1 MSTILD
7 VPPELIFRIL
17 ELTVNTYDIRRYCQ
31 PEREYAHL
39 RNTALVRK
47 TWAAPSQM
55 LLWRYVR
62 LRDVPH
68 TVRWINSPAA
78 RRYTTLGLSIHDG
91 RRWTAAVN
99 DPGDPIL
106 KLVLSKTVGL
116 QTLEIVF
123 FELISAECLALP
135 ELKDLTALA
144 VSNSTILEEGESGF
158 AFRLKF
164 FKTLHT
170 NIHPAV
176 VEALFRRSA
185 DTLER
190 LELEQQHAQG
200 SQTLPGLAEGF
211 PLVAAN
217 IRTLRIT
224 DTYGFIVPF
233 LGACTALKRLE
244 LTFELHAEFA
254 TGILKALP
262 TPLDDLY
269 VEAALASGGLRVA
282 EAVVRLH
289 DYPSLLRLG
298 RLHLK
303 EDVITDLLEVPGS
316 QAEELHAAL
325 KAHNITVLAVS
336 SLFHR
341 CPLHLTAAFLLQ
353 IPDPLNTSRRPRL
366 GNPRMVMIPMP
377 IDMSSSYARHR
388 SLLPFVD
395 PSYM

>member
-17 ELTVNTYDIRRYCQ
+17 ELTVSTYDIRRYCQ

-99 DPGDPIL
+99 GPGDPVL

-116 QTLEIVF
+116 QTLEIAF

-135 ELKDLTALA
+135 ELKDLSALV
-144 VSNSTILEEGESGF
+144 VSKSTILEEGESGF
-158 AFRLKF
+158 PFRLKF

-200 SQTLPGLAEGF
+200 SQTLPGLTKAF

-217 IRTLRIT
+217 INALRIT
-224 DTYGFIVPF
+224 NAYSSILP
-233 LGACTALKRLE
+233 LLASCTVLKRLE
-244 LTFELHAEFA
+244 LTVEVTADFA
-254 TGILKALP
+254 TAILQALP
-262 TPLDDLY
+262 TPL
-269 VEAALASGGLRVA
+269 
-282 EAVVRLH
+282 
-289 DYPSLLRLG
+289 
-298 RLHLK
+298 
-303 EDVITDLLEVPGS
+303 
-316 QAEELHAAL
+316 
-325 KAHNITVLAVS
+325 
-336 SLFHR
+336 
-341 CPLHLTAAFLLQ
+341 
-353 IPDPLNTSRRPRL
+353 
-366 GNPRMVMIPMP
+366 
-377 IDMSSSYARHR
+377 
-388 SLLPFVD
+388 
-395 PSYM
+395 